1 MSKRATRSYWVNG
14 PCNGELRVQHD
25 TRSSDER
32 TSWVQTEY
40 SGISVGTERLVGRGE
55 VPPACVQHM
64 PCRYM
69 EGDLALPVKYGY
81 SLVGRAIEGALAG
94 ERLFVM
100 HPHQNFAFI
109 ENSHATILPS
119 SLPARRATLIPNM
132 ETALNAFWDAD
143 MAEGEQAVVIGA
155 GAVGIL
161 VAYVLWRNTGRAVQI
176 AEVHPTRA
184 TLAQDLPWVSSV
196 MPPEDLPRAQVQVAF
211 HTSGYG
217 EGLQSALHA
226 VGFEGRVIELS
237 WYGTREVQID
247 LGADFHYQ
255 RKRIQASQVAS
266 IAPSKR
272 ATHDHDARLRSV
284 LELLDHPGLDSLLG
298 EPVPFED
305 MPSIM
310 ANIYAGQ
317 PTAPLPLVS
326 YPAP

>member
-1 MSKRATRSYWVNG
+1 MGERATRSYWVDG
-14 PCNGELRVQHD
+14 PCNGSLRVHQD
-25 TRSSDER
+25 PRSSDQH

-81 SLVGRAIEGALAG
+81 SLVGTAIEGALAG

-109 ENSHATILPS
+109 QNTHATILPES
-119 SLPARRATLIPNM
+119 IPARRATLIPNM

-143 MAEGEQAVVIGA
+143 MAEDEQAVVIGA

-161 VAYVLWRNTGRAVQI
+161 VAYVLWRQTGRKVHI

-184 TLAQDLPWVSSV
+184 SLAEALPWVDSV
-196 MPPEDLPRAQVQVAF
+196 VPPEDLPRAQAQVAF

-217 EGLQSALHA
+217 EGLQCALHA

-266 IAPSKR
+266 IAPSRR
-272 ATHDHDARLRSV
+272 ATHDYEARLREV
-284 LELLDHPGLDSLLG
+284 LALLDHPGLDNLLG
-298 EPVPFED
+298 EPIPFED
-305 MPSIM
+305 MPSMM
-310 ANIYAGQ
+310 ASIYAGQ
-317 PTAPLPLVS
+317 PTAPLPVVS